1 MRPRT
6 LVYGRV
12 DTELRVAG
20 SLERAF
26 ANVLHIV
33 AIDLSEVGTSEQGA
47 SIEGGGILIST
58 AIRCRLGI
66 PTTRGCGAYLLTNL
80 RVHEIYLFVS
90 DRCRAGGLRK
100 IQRSRHTV

>member
-1 MRPRT
+1 MARYVQVEATQFAVAPRT

-26 ANVLHIV
+26 ANVLHII

-47 SIEGGGILIST
+47 GFDGGGQRRSF
-58 AIRCRLGI
+58 
-66 PTTRGCGAYLLTNL
+66 TR
-80 RVHEIYLFVS
+80 S
-90 DRCRAGGLRK
+90 
-100 IQRSRHTV
+100 HT